1 MQVLKEIKLGRLVL
15 AIVIT
20 VLIADTVPHPN
31 LSAGLLANSL
41 GHLPAEAAAA
51 ESSKTAIAE
60 PGR

>member
-41 GHLPAEAAAA
+41 GQLPAEAAAA